1 MYMYTYIHV
10 HVYTVYVD
18 GCGYC
23 TLLFVRTPYSIYICI
38 VIVTYMYMKIHVPSM
53 LAIGIDKH
61 THSMLAIGIDKHTH
75 NKQTSS
81 HNGFIKH

>member
-1 MYMYTYIHV
+1 MYGNCTPVHTMYMYTYIHV

-61 THSMLAIGIDKHTH
+61 TQRTY
-75 NKQTSS
+75 KQPQWL
-81 HNGFIKH
+81 H